1 MAKWLFRLMDRN
13 SNKLFNSFMNT
24 RTFYRNKIIDNADMY
39 IRLAHFFCNSDKT
52 KLL

>member
-1 MAKWLFRLMDRN
+1 MDRT
-13 SNKLFNSFMNT
+13 SNKLFNNFMNT

-39 IRLAHFFCNSDKT
+39 TRLAHFFCNSDKT

>member
-1 MAKWLFRLMDRN
+1 MAFPILMDRN

-24 RTFYRNKIIDNADMY
+24 RTFYRNKIIDNEDSDMY